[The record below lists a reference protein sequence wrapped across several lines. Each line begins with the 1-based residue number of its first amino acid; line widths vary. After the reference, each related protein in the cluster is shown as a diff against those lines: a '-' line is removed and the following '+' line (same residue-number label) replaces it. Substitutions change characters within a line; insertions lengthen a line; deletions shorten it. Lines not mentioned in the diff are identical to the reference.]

1 MPDAICLRI
10 AGSGRSIPIS
20 TIVSNRLS
28 ISFGLFACPVLKLP
42 SWPVFKA
49 CSISSASADRT
60 SPTMMRV
67 SPNNEKVNN
76 FTPETL
82 SIFQSELSCFN
93 VHSE

>member
-1 MPDAICLRI
+1 MNISKPLDDTVLLNPPDALRMI
-10 AGSGRSIPIS
+10 Q
-20 TIVSNRLS
+20 
-28 ISFGLFACPVLKLP
+28 
-42 SWPVFKA
+42 
-49 CSISSASADRT
+49 
-60 SPTMMRV
+60 V